1 MADIQSVTGL
11 SCQNCGRVLHGQ
23 YCSGCGQKHLGK
35 RLDAVGLVSNAFAAL
50 TEFDSA
56 IWRTVRE
63 CTRNAGQVALNY
75 INGQRSRYVNPVK
88 FFLTVFALYVALL
101 AATGTLDRIA
111 DDSVQFGEGTDMES
125 VPAQAALA
133 FQGILRTHFNLI
145 FFTTLPLF
153 ALMIRWQYWRA
164 GRNYA
169 ETLSF
174 LCFVVGI
181 SCVYSSVFVV
191 GLPILDIYSNLPRA
205 IILTIVFAIGTR
217 TFFLSQLVQDCCG
230 APFVG
235 PFLSAGD
242 IGIRDWPDGVEAGRG
257 VLESLI

>member
-1 MADIQSVTGL
+1 MADIQATTGL
-11 SCQNCGRVLHGQ
+11 CCRNCGSDLHGQ
-23 YCSGCGQKHLGK
+23 YCSACGQKHLDK
-35 RLDAVGLVSNAFAAL
+35 RLDTVVLVSNAFAAL
-50 TEFDSA
+50 TEVDSA

-63 CTRNAGQVALNY
+63 CTCNAGQVALNY
-75 INGQRSRYVNPVK
+75 IKGQRSRYVNPVK

-111 DDSVQFGEGTDMES
+111 DGSVQFGEGTDMES
-125 VPAQAALA
+125 APAQAALA

-191 GLPILDIYSNLPRA
+191 GLPLLDIYSNLPRA

-217 TFFLSQLVQDCCG
+217 TFFCLSWFKTVLGLLLSGLFYLLATSVSGIGLTVLKLV
-230 APFVG
+230 
-235 PFLSAGD
+235 
-242 IGIRDWPDGVEAGRG
+242 GVF
-257 VLESLI
+257 